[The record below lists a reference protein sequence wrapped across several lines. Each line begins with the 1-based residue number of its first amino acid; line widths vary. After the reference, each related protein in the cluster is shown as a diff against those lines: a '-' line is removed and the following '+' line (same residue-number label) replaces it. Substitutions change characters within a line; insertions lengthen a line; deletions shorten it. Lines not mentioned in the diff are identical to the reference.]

1 MNKVVSLESIE
12 QFLNPLLS
20 SMGYELVDVQWVTDN
35 HGRTLRILVDR
46 ESGITLD
53 HCSSLSRE
61 IGTNLDVQDFIP
73 GKYYLEISSPGL
85 DRPLKKKNDFKRFLG
100 HTIYLQTKSPIE
112 GRSRY
117 KGLLEMVQED
127 KVLLEIDH
135 KEYWVPF
142 EEIAKA
148 NLVY

>member
-35 HGRTLRILVDR
+35 HRRTLRILVDR

-73 GKYYLEISSPGL
+73 WKYYLEISSPGL

-117 KGLLEMVQED
+117 RGLLEMVKED
-127 KVLLEIDH
+127 KVLLEINCMSQ
-135 KEYWVPF
+135 KSLKIIF
-142 EEIAKA
+142 F
-148 NLVY
+148 LQ